1 VFNKTKYDAL
11 PAKMKST
18 IEYAVEASSQ
28 DMSWKAIDR
37 YSKDY
42 LEMQT
47 KDKVR
52 FYKTPD
58 ALLQGQ
64 LNAYDAAVAKKAVD
78 VPMFKEIAESQRQ
91 FAERAVK
98 WDLDTNVQRRMA
110 YNHYFAKAAARPAAP
125 AAKKG

>member
-1 VFNKTKYDAL
+1 
-11 PAKMKST
+11 
-18 IEYAVEASSQ
+18 VEAASQ

-42 LEMQT
+42 IEMQT

-58 ALLQGQ
+58 SVLQRQ
-64 LNAYDAAVAKKAVD
+64 LNIFDQVEVKKSAEN
-78 VPMFKEIAESQRQ
+78 PLFKEIAESQRK

-98 WDLDTNVQRRMA
+98 WFLDTQVSSRMA
-110 YNHYFAKAAARPAAP
+110 YNHYFAKKAATKPAAP
-125 AAKKG
+125 AAKPEPKKS